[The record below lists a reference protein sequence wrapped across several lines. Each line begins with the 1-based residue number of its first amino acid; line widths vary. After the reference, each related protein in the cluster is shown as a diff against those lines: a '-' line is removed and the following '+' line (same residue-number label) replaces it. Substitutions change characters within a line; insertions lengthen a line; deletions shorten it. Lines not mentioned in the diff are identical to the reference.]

1 MICEISEYDLNQ
13 SNEPS
18 SDSLQ
23 KVGFVV
29 VKELRNLGIILCVS
43 VVPGDKGESVG
54 AWWLDSEVLFSPI
67 VF

>member
-1 MICEISEYDLNQ
+1 MMCEISEYDLNQ

-29 VKELRNLGIILCVS
+29 VKEPRNLGIVLCVS
-43 VVPGDKGESVG
+43 VVPGDKERLGC
-54 AWWLDSEVLFSPI
+54 AWWLDIEVLFSPV